1 VAFDAAGRV
10 ETVVMRDGARVEQR
24 VAAGVRTATG
34 ATMTLRLGADGQPRE
49 VEAAGAARVVQEE
62 GAGRSEISGDELQG
76 VFGAASGWG
85 RVVLRTVHG
94 VGHTVLHRVLETGGE
109 QTSRGDALD
118 VELRAGRGEGN
129 DAVAKATQTGHTVLV
144 MEAAPAK
151 GKPAGMPSR
160 ATAERAVY
168 DGDAEELT
176 LTGSPRVEDAA
187 GTVEAER
194 IVVEQGSGDAV
205 ATGGVRA
212 TYAQPGPAGPVH
224 VTAERGEL
232 QHEGGRAIFRA
243 GARPVRM
250 WQGATQVEAPS
261 MELEKEGGRLTAAG
275 PGVSTVLVTQAGVGG
290 KASVVRVRSGSMEYL
305 EGARE
310 VRFLGSVVAE
320 DGDGVVR
327 SREATAFLAPAAGS
341 AASKAAGATSKSV
354 SGIPGT
360 GGVERIVAKGVVEIE
375 EPGRHGFGEQLVYT
389 PGAVAGDGLY
399 VLTGT
404 AAVPPRLVDE
414 ARGTVTGERLTFH
427 SGDRSVAVH
436 GGAGGPRAR
445 TVTRVKSR

>member
-1 VAFDAAGRV
+1 
-10 ETVVMRDGARVEQR
+10 
-24 VAAGVRTATG
+24 
-34 ATMTLRLGADGQPRE
+34 
-49 VEAAGAARVVQEE
+49 
-62 GAGRSEISGDELQG
+62 
-76 VFGAASGWG
+76 
-85 RVVLRTVHG
+85 
-94 VGHTVLHRVLETGGE
+94 
-109 QTSRGDALD
+109 
-118 VELRAGRGEGN
+118 
-129 DAVAKATQTGHTVLV
+129 VAKATQTGHTVLV

-250 WQGATQVEAPS
+250 WQGATQVEAP
-261 MELEKEGGRLTAAG
+261 
-275 PGVSTVLVTQAGVGG
+275 STVLVTQAGVGG